1 MRGFVK
7 IVPADDKTPVILLD
21 KGGISKVAYHPV
33 DRVSEALKSLKPSKN
48 IYVVAAPVG
57 AGETWGP
64 NSWGDYFPREQLI
77 EYAKTFEKYANVYI
91 GHNNSSPDYAI
102 GKVIASD
109 FNPETDRV
117 DVLFEINPVLLET
130 RAPSWAQEAVKSFV
144 EGNGMI
150 KLSMGCKAE
159 YDECSVCGKTNRSR
173 TEYCDHLKYHM
184 NEFYDG
190 KQVYAITY
198 GPVFFD
204 LSIVQNPADPVA
216 LGFKSLLFKTASDG
230 NSKRTRQHITSSET
244 RLKFESLATLGSLYY
259 HNDELLKTAEYYVRK
274 IGLDDFIKASK
285 IAGILLSYKEIQKL
299 YGDTS
304 NGIYNPKLQ
313 FFEPDER
320 LIKIA
325 TELKY
330 YQGLRP
336 PKPANKMLKS
346 VSAAWAAYLALTPS
360 KALVGEQLQPETAE
374 TVKYAFYSPFAYV
387 ELVDYNDNRSSY
399 KPILELIL
407 NI

>member
-1 MRGFVK
+1 MNEFIK
-7 IVPADDKTPVILLD
+7 IVPADDKAPVLALGRY
-21 KGGISKVAYHPV
+21 KLTKFAYSPVSRVA
-33 DRVSEALKSLKPSKN
+33 EALKDLKPSNK
-48 IYVVAAPVG
+48 IYVIAAPVG

-64 NSWGDYFPREQLI
+64 NSWGDYFPREELI
-77 EYAKTFEKYANVYI
+77 KYAKTFEQYANIYV
-91 GHNNSSPDYAI
+91 GHNNSSPDYAV
-102 GKVIASD
+102 GKVLVSD
-109 FNPETDRV
+109 FNPETDRI
-117 DVLFEINPVLLET
+117 DLLFEINPALLEE
-130 RAPSWAQEAVKSFV
+130 RAPSWAKEAVNAFI
-144 EGNGMI
+144 EGDQML

-159 YDECSVCGKTNRSR
+159 YDECSVCGKTNKSR
-173 TEYCDHLKYHM
+173 TEYCDHLKYYM
-184 NEFYDG
+184 NEFYNG

-216 LGFKSLLFKTASDG
+216 LGFKSMLFKTASNDR
-230 NSKRTRQHITSSET
+230 RTYNQIRAANPEVN
-244 RLKFESLATLGSLYY
+244 LKFESLSALGSLYY
-259 HNDELLKTAEYYVRK
+259 HNDEFLKIAQYYVSK

-285 IAGILLSYKEIQKL
+285 VAGMLLSYKEIQKL
-299 YGDTS
+299 YGNTPT
-304 NGIYNPKLQ
+304 GIYKPRLH

-336 PKPANKMLKS
+336 PKPAGKMLKS
-346 VSAAWAAYLALTPS
+346 ISAAWAAYLALTPS
-360 KALVGEQLQPETAE
+360 KALVGEQLQPETVE

-407 NI
+407 SI